1 MTRNVD
7 IPAKEQIDRIAKAVL
22 QVPSAENCQPWQI
35 VIDKNVI
42 EILHLSQ
49 RARLATYPDDV
60 SVLGLGMIAETID
73 LVCKDEGLEA
83 RKTFFLENR
92 SDHSPWLKADIHGM
106 ETVPDPLVNAI
117 FLRHTDRRQYN
128 GGSLDDPVFQKAC
141 NEAAKFSEAN
151 LYFANQYPEKYL
163 KLLSNADEIV
173 MNWEK
178 LRHDL
183 MQWARFTDRDIK
195 RTRDGMTWRSFLR
208 GEENWIYYLRSRV
221 WRLAARLDYFP
232 AFLQALET
240 RFFDDSA
247 ELSPTSYDDGAGIGC
262 ITVGSDRTDAL
273 LVAGRLMLRI
283 WLLFNL
289 NKYGF
294 QPLTNLSITVYALR
308 CGNFKLPEELSHLM
322 ENGYETLQEVFGFS
336 NGELPVICFR
346 TGLSVGD
353 YPSKT
358 WSLRREEHIRYRS

>member
-1 MTRNVD
+1 MTRD
-7 IPAKEQIDRIAKAVL
+7 IPTKKQIDCIAKAVL

-42 EILHLSQ
+42 EIFHLSQ
-49 RARLATYPDDV
+49 RAKLATYPDDV

-73 LVCKDEGLEA
+73 LVCKNEGLEA

-92 SDHSPWLKADIHGM
+92 SDHFPWLKAEIH
-106 ETVPDPLVNAI
+106 EKKTVPDPLVKAI
-117 FLRHTDRRQYN
+117 FLRHTDRRWYN
-128 GGSLDDPVFQKAC
+128 GGSLNDPVFQEAC
-141 NEAAKFSEAN
+141 DEAVKFSEVS
-151 LYFANQYPEKYL
+151 LYFTNHYPEKYL
-163 KLLSNADEIV
+163 KLLSSADEIV

-183 MQWARFTDRDIK
+183 MQWARFTDKDIK

-208 GEENWIYYLRSRV
+208 GKENWLYYLRSRI
-221 WRLAARLDYFP
+221 WHLAARLDYFP

-262 ITVGSDRTDAL
+262 ITVNSDRTDD
-273 LVAGRLMLRI
+273 LVAAGRLMLRI
-283 WLLFNL
+283 WLLFNQ

-294 QPLTNLSITVYALR
+294 QPLTNLSITVYALS
-308 CGNFKLPEELSHLM
+308 CGKFKLPENLSHLM
-322 ENGYETLQEVFGFS
+322 DKGYETLQEMFGFP
-336 NGELPVICFR
+336 NKELPVICFR
-346 TGLSVGD
+346 TGLSMGD
-353 YPSKT
+353 YLPKT
-358 WSLRREEHIRYRS
+358 RSLRREEHICYKT